1 MLPPLKQIV
10 ALANFHKKTISAL
23 KKELFLFFC
32 SKHLNQFWLLRQ
44 LKGLMNRR
52 DSMEDLRLRV
62 EALSRNSFQDSWRRI
77 QPDIVLPS
85 LGAACC
91 RAVVAWRL
99 RPCSLLAC
107 LLSLPV
113 SACVRSLCSRAASRG
128 ERTVPLQANR
138 SCSRR
143 VSCLGVNK
151 NKKFA
156 GMKSSHA
163 QSTFPKQKNQ
173 KTATFI
179 FFCFKASTKF

>member
-77 QPDIVLPS
+77 QPDIVL
-85 LGAACC
+85 AD
-91 RAVVAWRL
+91 
-99 RPCSLLAC
+99 
-107 LLSLPV
+107 
-113 SACVRSLCSRAASRG
+113 
-128 ERTVPLQANR
+128 
-138 SCSRR
+138 
-143 VSCLGVNK
+143 
-151 NKKFA
+151 
-156 GMKSSHA
+156 
-163 QSTFPKQKNQ
+163 
-173 KTATFI
+173 
-179 FFCFKASTKF
+179 